1 MTVILPNLAI
11 SGYRSFGAT
20 RQHFDSFTK
29 INILIGRNNSGKSNV
44 LRVIKEVLPQVGG
57 PRGPFVS
64 PDPLKL
70 EPIAVHLPDQP
81 PFQLGI
87 GEAAGINTDGRWSL
101 PTDSERHKSLPEL
114 QVHRQG
120 IDKRDNIESLI
131 AELLCR
137 KAEYDKT
144 NLAWSFTTFPARKP
158 FDDTWVSAMQ
168 TMGDQQ
174 LRNLFAFLTPKSGG
188 SRQTNW
194 EPEIVANF
202 ALKFNQEY
210 HVELIP
216 AIRRI
221 GASGT
226 DPLGYDGTGIINR
239 LAQLQNPSAEKQSEK
254 LTFEAINEF
263 LREVTDRPEARI
275 EIPYARDTILVH
287 MDGKVLPIDCLGSGL
302 HEVIIL
308 AAAATTLNNQIVC
321 IEEPE
326 LHLNPILQKKFIRHL
341 IKRTENQYFI
351 TTHSAAIMD
360 TPEAEVYHVTLV
372 DCQSRVARVTCDSS
386 RAAIC
391 EDLGYQPSDLL
402 LANCI
407 IWVEGPSDRLYLNW
421 WLRTVDS
428 SLVEGIHFSVMFY
441 GGKLLAHLT
450 NAEPEEAVTEF
461 INLRRLN
468 HRGVILIDS
477 DRKNHNDTINCTKTR
492 LRDEFNEG
500 PGYAWI
506 TYGREIENYLPI
518 DSVSDAVTNTKRS
531 AKRCDKRGPF
541 HNLLELS
548 PHTAPD
554 SNVSPRKKEQANK
567 VEVAKWITNNTA
579 PDLTLLDLQ
588 QQLTKL
594 VDFIKKSNPGVNT
607 L

>member
-1 MTVILPNLAI
+1 
-11 SGYRSFGAT
+11 
-20 RQHFDSFTK
+20 
-29 INILIGRNNSGKSNV
+29 
-44 LRVIKEVLPQVGG
+44 
-57 PRGPFVS
+57 
-64 PDPLKL
+64 
-70 EPIAVHLPDQP
+70 
-81 PFQLGI
+81 
-87 GEAAGINTDGRWSL
+87 
-101 PTDSERHKSLPEL
+101 
-114 QVHRQG
+114 
-120 IDKRDNIESLI
+120 
-131 AELLCR
+131 
-137 KAEYDKT
+137 
-144 NLAWSFTTFPARKP
+144 
-158 FDDTWVSAMQ
+158 
-168 TMGDQQ
+168 
-174 LRNLFAFLTPKSGG
+174 
-188 SRQTNW
+188 
-194 EPEIVANF
+194 
-202 ALKFNQEY
+202 
-210 HVELIP
+210 
-216 AIRRI
+216 
-221 GASGT
+221 
-226 DPLGYDGTGIINR
+226 
-239 LAQLQNPSAEKQSEK
+239 
-254 LTFEAINEF
+254 
-263 LREVTDRPEARI
+263 
-275 EIPYARDTILVH
+275 
-287 MDGKVLPIDCLGSGL
+287 
-302 HEVIIL
+302 
-308 AAAATTLNNQIVC
+308 
-321 IEEPE
+321 
-326 LHLNPILQKKFIRHL
+326 
-341 IKRTENQYFI
+341 
-351 TTHSAAIMD
+351 MD